1 MEEKILNL
9 WKDSNWYGSFRGVKT
24 FQTLL
29 KTDKNI
35 DISEKKLYDI
45 LKNEH
50 LYLMHLKPKTKFKR
64 RKYDLN
70 SYGELIQCDLGFMF
84 NYEGF
89 SCFLLIIDC
98 YSLKIFVKPLKSKS
112 SENVLEGFKEF
123 FKEFT
128 SKIYVCQTDQ
138 GQEFSLV
145 KKFCLKNDIIF
156 QYKFGKNKANFAE
169 WGILTI
175 KRRLYKILRNN
186 LSQDWPKI
194 IETVANEQNNVPQKS
209 LGFLKPSDI
218 NSPYDSA
225 KVTKAKKLYKIETYR
240 ESNFKEQIANEKN
253 YANNDKNLKVNDYV
267 YVDFKQD
274 IFGKS
279 FDVQVK
285 CFN

>member
-9 WKDSNWYGSFRGVKT
+9 WKDSKWYGSFRGIKT
-24 FQTLL
+24 FQALL

-45 LKNEH
+45 LKNEY

-70 SYGELIQCDLGFMF
+70 SYGELIQCDIGFMF
-84 NYEGF
+84 KYEDYT
-89 SCFLLIIDC
+89 CFLLIIDC

-112 SENVLEGFKEF
+112 SESVLEGFKEF
-123 FKEFT
+123 FKQFT

-138 GQEFSLV
+138 GQEFSLC
-145 KKFCLKNDIIF
+145 KKFCIKNDIIF

-186 LSQDWPKI
+186 LSQNWPKI
-194 IETVANEQNNVPQKS
+194 IENVANDQNNVPLKS
-209 LGFLKPSDI
+209 LGFLRPSDI

-225 KVTKAKKLYKIETYR
+225 KV
-240 ESNFKEQIANEKN
+240 N
-253 YANNDKNLKVNDYV
+253 
-267 YVDFKQD
+267 
-274 IFGKS
+274 KS
-279 FDVQVK
+279 
-285 CFN
+285 